1 MALIEGCKHSLEI
14 TVPLAEVEAETER
27 VVERIR
33 QKARLPGFRP
43 GKVPANL
50 IRTRFASDIRQEVLE
65 ALVPKGLQKQIEAEN
80 LKVVGRPDVSAVHF
94 HAGEPLRFKADFEV
108 APTIELKEYRELKV
122 VYVQPEVS
130 DADVDKRLEELRDS
144 KADYVNI
151 DPRQVVD
158 GDYAVVHLRSIA
170 GVDGA
175 PVDQDDL
182 VMKVGDSDSLAAFSE
197 NLLGMTPGD
206 EKEFEVTYPE
216 DYGSDRLRGKTIKF
230 RLTLKMIRK
239 KELPELNDEFAKDLG
254 DYNNLDELR
263 IELRKRILSER
274 EFSAQSA
281 AKNKLVEKLVEMHD
295 FPVPETY
302 IERQIELSVEQQVRQ
317 LAASG
322 VDPRSLKIDW
332 EKARQNQREK
342 AVGDVKASLL
352 LDRIAEREAIVAMND
367 EVDREV
373 QRIARQDREMVAA
386 VRRRLEKDG
395 TLGRIAS
402 HIRTEKTLDLLFD
415 QARKVTE
422 E

>member
-1 MALIEGCKHSLEI
+1 MALVEGCKHSLEI
-14 TVPLAEVEAETER
+14 TVPLDEVEAETER

-33 QKARLPGFRP
+33 QKAKLPGFRP
-43 GKVPANL
+43 GKVPGNL

-108 APTIELKEYRELKV
+108 APTIELKDYRDLKV
-122 VYVQPEVS
+122 VYVQPEVN
-130 DADVDKRLEELRDS
+130 DADVDKRLEDLRDS

-151 DPRQVVD
+151 DPRPVVD
-158 GDYAVVHLRSIA
+158 GDHAVVHLRSIA
-170 GVDGA
+170 GVEGA

-182 VMKVGDSDSLAAFSE
+182 VMKVGDPDSLSAFTE

-254 DYNNLDELR
+254 DFKNLDELR

-274 EFSAQSA
+274 EFSAQAA
-281 AKNKLVEKLVEMHD
+281 AKNKLVEKIVEMHD

-352 LDRIAEREAIVAMND
+352 LDRIAEREAIVPTNE

-386 VRRRLEKDG
+386 VRRRLEKEG

-402 HIRTEKTLDLLFD
+402 HIRTEKTLDFLFD

>member
-1 MALIEGCKHSLEI
+1 MALIEGCKHSMEI
-14 TVPLAEVEAETER
+14 TVPLDEVEAETER

-50 IRTRFASDIRQEVLE
+50 VRTRFASDIRQEVLE

-80 LKVVGRPDVSAVHF
+80 LKVVGRPDVSGVHF
-94 HAGEPLRFKADFEV
+94 HTGEPLRFKADFEV
-108 APTIELKEYRELKV
+108 APTIELKEYTDLKV
-122 VYVQPEVS
+122 VYVQPEVN
-130 DADVDKRLEELRDS
+130 DEDENKRLEELRDS
-144 KADYVNI
+144 KAEYVNI
-151 DPRQVVD
+151 DPRPVVD
-158 GDYAVVHLRSIA
+158 GDYAVVHLRSIG
-170 GVDGA
+170 GVEGA
-175 PVDQDDL
+175 PVDQDEL
-182 VMKVGDSDSLAAFSE
+182 VLKVGDQDTLAAFSE
-197 NLLGMTPGD
+197 NLMGMTPGE
-206 EKEFEVTYPE
+206 EKEFEVAYPD
-216 DYGSDRLRGKTIKF
+216 DYGSDRLRGKRVTF

-239 KELPELNDEFAKDLG
+239 KDLPEMNDDFAKDLG
-254 DYNNLDELR
+254 DFQNLDEVR
-263 IELRKRILSER
+263 IEMRKRILAER

-281 AKNKLVEKLVEMHD
+281 AKNRLVEKLVEMHD

-302 IERQIELSVEQQVRQ
+302 VERQIELSIEQQVRQ

-322 VDPRSLKIDW
+322 VDPRNLKIDW

-342 AVGDVKASLL
+342 AIGDVKASLL
-352 LDRIAEREAIVAMND
+352 LDRIAEREGIAAMND

-395 TLGRIAS
+395 SLGRIAS
-402 HIRTEKTLDLLFD
+402 HIRTQKTLDFLFD